1 MKGNVRTDGFS
12 LLEVLLVLAIV
23 AVAVAAALSLLG
35 PSQENTRAVAFAR
48 DISAIVE
55 NTRREYAAE
64 ENYAGLSNPMG
75 IARGLFPSHMPLG
88 AFQARDPWARTLTLG
103 PWPTTGA
110 AQVLNT
116 QFSLL
121 IFRPGEDACVPLAI
135 AILRM
140 DPAEFLITTP
150 TALTIVSS
158 AVRPT
163 AAAVAGMAQ
172 TACANNTTIGT
183 GQWRLVFD

>member
-1 MKGNVRTDGFS
+1 MQNGRSHGFS

-35 PSQENTRAVAFAR
+35 PSQENARAVAFAR

-88 AFQARDPWARTLTLG
+88 AFQARDPWARTLALG

-110 AQVLNT
+110 AQILNT
-116 QFSLL
+116 QFTLL
-121 IFRPGEDACVPLAI
+121 IFRPGEDACIPLALDL
-135 AILRM
+135 LRM
-140 DPAEFLITTP
+140 DPAEMSITIP
-150 TALTIVSS
+150 SAVVIVSS
-158 AVRPT
+158 TVRPT
-163 AAAVAGMAQ
+163 AAAVAGLAQ
-172 TACANNTTIGT
+172 AACANNTDVGT